1 MTSLLRKK
9 GKGKEKAQ
17 SSEVPRFKSPFHE
30 AHFKGKLSARK
41 VLPEVPI
48 DLNDDILSPCAIQI
62 RMRKW
67 EKFTAPLQAVGHNLV
82 KEFYANA
89 WEPNKA
95 KRKPYTYTTMVQGT
109 DISFAPRDIKRVL
122 KLKSN
127 SFPNAP
133 SYYERKA
140 NKDYRLEEVQ
150 ECLCLEGREWVLHKD
165 GRPYYLR
172 RNNLKPMAKGWYDF
186 ICRSILPTTN
196 RSELTV
202 ERAVLIHSIIIG
214 ENINVEEIIADQ
226 FYKFIYKTDL
236 SSSLPFPSIIAA
248 LCLDAKVT
256 TLKDDTL
263 INQELPI
270 AGEALIRTRE
280 GRARNPRQEAPLP
293 QQPPQVHPQPQ
304 VHQQQEIPPNF
315 YTHFD
320 ASMSQIY
327 RRLDQQQEE
336 SRKSFEAINTRM
348 DRMDN
353 QLSFLCYSNQMVNK
367 TMYYPYQNTA
377 RQFREMEAQGVPVTI
392 ANLAIHRHREEE
404 MNRERMSHN
413 QTVQEA
419 ASQRAREANKGKAR
433 EVVPDYEEEES
444 EEMYSSPSEEWKEAW
459 ISKSEECLSL
469 DNLSQL
475 VRDCRLNTYSKEPPW
490 IVLLGPLFLVGT
502 IPTSP
507 WYYLNDSVHL
517 PIYTHHLDPV
527 LCLNPCRLYCIINEC
542 HGCSLIVVDNAAA
555 ETVTVRSSLL
565 SV

>member
-1 MTSLLRKK
+1 MAGLLKKRK
-9 GKGKEKAQ
+9 GKAVAQ
-17 SSEVPRFKSPFHE
+17 SSSEVPRFKSPFHE

-89 WEPNKA
+89 WELDKA
-95 KRKPYTYTTMVQGT
+95 KRKLYTYTTLVQGT

-127 SFPNAP
+127 PFPNAP
-133 SYYERKA
+133 FYHERKA

-150 ECLCLEGREWVLHKD
+150 ECLCLEEREWVLHKD
-165 GRPYYLR
+165 GRPHYLR
-172 RNNLKPMAKGWYDF
+172 RNDLEPMAKGWYDF
-186 ICRSILPTTN
+186 FFRSILPTTN

-202 ERAVLIHSIIIG
+202 ERA
-214 ENINVEEIIADQ
+214 

-236 SSSLPFPSIIAA
+236 SSSLPFPSIIGA

-280 GRARNPRQEAPLP
+280 GRERNPRQEALPP

-320 ASMSQIY
+320 ASMS
-327 RRLDQQQEE
+327 
-336 SRKSFEAINTRM
+336 
-348 DRMDN
+348 
-353 QLSFLCYSNQMVNK
+353 
-367 TMYYPYQNTA
+367 
-377 RQFREMEAQGVPVTI
+377 
-392 ANLAIHRHREEE
+392 
-404 MNRERMSHN
+404 
-413 QTVQEA
+413 
-419 ASQRAREANKGKAR
+419 
-433 EVVPDYEEEES
+433 
-444 EEMYSSPSEEWKEAW
+444 
-459 ISKSEECLSL
+459 
-469 DNLSQL
+469 
-475 VRDCRLNTYSKEPPW
+475 
-490 IVLLGPLFLVGT
+490 
-502 IPTSP
+502 
-507 WYYLNDSVHL
+507 
-517 PIYTHHLDPV
+517 
-527 LCLNPCRLYCIINEC
+527 
-542 HGCSLIVVDNAAA
+542 
-555 ETVTVRSSLL
+555 
-565 SV
+565 